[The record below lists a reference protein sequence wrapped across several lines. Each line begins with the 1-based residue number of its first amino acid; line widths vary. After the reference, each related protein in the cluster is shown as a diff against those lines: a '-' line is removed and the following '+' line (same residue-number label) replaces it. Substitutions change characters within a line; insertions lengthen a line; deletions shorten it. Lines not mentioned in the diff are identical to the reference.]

1 MAWRNTNPSD
11 YAPKSNAVGELLTG
25 FASVYVPNKL
35 AKDKRE
41 AEIAYEKEK
50 ADAKVAADA
59 AEKAA
64 AQDKKDKADLR
75 IANSI
80 VKRMAGVAGVNP
92 STITSEGLSTIL
104 DDVKNFG
111 GDGAFDIYIKN
122 DSDLVVN
129 PSAFFTI
136 PNTTAS
142 VPINT
147 DTSSET
153 SSALPITGS
162 AEDADTA
169 LKDANNTDDLVKA
182 TGDVIDGVPDTN
194 VSTNDNLEEIDA
206 DEKGNKVEPNNNT
219 SMFSTRLPD
228 LMDAR
233 QKNNTPELAS
243 AYYDG
248 LVKKAAKDSRYA
260 PLAAEFKQYV
270 DKISMENPS
279 ISDLSEFTKLELEA
293 AIKSKTVSDS
303 SKANATLL
311 LEGLKSDIPWE
322 TLDDKNY
329 AGFARKF
336 PDFAKEIEEIA
347 IANTRG
353 IFKPEDI
360 GNFTVAQLKAYETSA
375 IPGIEGYRS
384 LIADTL
390 KQKEQEK
397 YQGISDKSTEELIA
411 LTRNTMGYDMDVRIM
426 ASNMVSARKMQG
438 FDINTLDASSID
450 VLKAMETDNRIPK
463 VNRDL
468 ITKLRENKEK
478 SANTFSFYAKNVTN
492 EGRAITALDMAK
504 SDNAPSDVI
513 QKLTNLRDSHAKA
526 KTTSDLLQAG
536 LDVNSIEDA
545 VLTMEDGTKRYI
557 QARVDTE
564 NNLLAIDPADKGTI
578 RLMSAEETKAFSD
591 IRTETQKIFTELGE
605 ASNAISEALETSAA
619 AISIVD
625 NDERTKGIGGSAA
638 KLFAGS
644 TRGAGELVSVVTD
657 LFKGKPDDH
666 TITLEDIK
674 AKGKFSNDVL
684 NAVVSGDVKALAD
697 DTARFQAKMLSLAFQ
712 VGRME
717 GQSGNAM
724 SNQDFRKIMEIV
736 STTGGAVAFKTNLKD
751 YLNGKINSYDRK
763 LGKATGPG
771 SQVDTFVKRYNYS
784 PISLPLKMD
793 AYVASVGQE
802 SLTSAYELIKSDNE
816 VETVKERP
824 PEPPK
829 DQWSNL
835 SKPKTLEERNALGEA
850 QYYVTPDGKL
860 AYWEGN

>member
-11 YAPKSNAVGELLTG
+11 YAPKSNAIGDALTG
-25 FASVYVPNKL
+25 FASVYVPAKI

-41 AEIAYEKEK
+41 AEMAYEKEK
-50 ADAKVAADA
+50 ADAKAAADA

-75 IANSI
+75 VANSI
-80 VKRMAGVAGVNP
+80 VVRMAGVAGVDP
-92 STITSEGLSTIL
+92 KSITSKGLSTIL

-111 GDGAFDIYIKN
+111 GKDAFDMYLNNSGNLIAT
-122 DSDLVVN
+122 
-129 PSAFFTI
+129 PSAFFNT

-147 DTSSET
+147 DTGSGT
-153 SSALPITGS
+153 SSTIPITGN
-162 AEDADTA
+162 AKDADSTI
-169 LKDANNTDDLVKA
+169 ANAENTEDLAKA
-182 TGDVIDGVPDTN
+182 TDAFIDTLPDTN
-194 VSTNDNLEEIDA
+194 ASTNDNLEEIDA
-206 DEKGNKVEPNNNT
+206 SEKVDSNTST

-228 LMDAR
+228 LMEAM
-233 QKNNTPELAS
+233 QKNNTPALAS

-248 LVKKAAKDSRYA
+248 LVKKVGDDSRYES
-260 PLAAEFKQYV
+260 LAAEFKQYV

-279 ISDLSEFTKLELEA
+279 ISDLGEFTKLELEA
-293 AIKSKTVSDS
+293 VVKSETVSKA

-322 TLDDKNY
+322 TLNDKNF
-329 AGFARKF
+329 AGYARKF

-360 GNFTVAQLKAYETSA
+360 GNFTLAQLKAYETSA

-384 LIADTL
+384 LITDTI

-397 YQGISDKSTEELIA
+397 YQGISDKSTDELIA
-411 LTRNTMGYDMDVRIM
+411 LTRNTMGYDIDVRIM

-438 FDINTLDASSID
+438 FDINTLDGSSID
-450 VLKAMETDNRIPK
+450 VLKAMETDTRIPQ
-463 VNRDL
+463 VNRNL

-478 SANTFSFYAKNVTN
+478 SVKTFNSYAKNVTN
-492 EGRAITALDMAK
+492 EARAITALELAK
-504 SDNAPSDVI
+504 SDNAPSEVI
-513 QKLTNLRDSHAKA
+513 TKLTALKNSHTKA
-526 KTTSDLLQAG
+526 KTVSDLLQAG

-545 VLTMEDGTKRYI
+545 VLTMEDGTKKYI

-564 NNLLAIDPADKGTI
+564 NNLLPIDPTDKGKI

-619 AISIVD
+619 AIAIVD
-625 NDERTKGIGGSAA
+625 NDERTKGVGGGVA
-638 KLFAGS
+638 KLLTG
-644 TRGAGELVSVVTD
+644 GARVTGELFSVATD
-657 LFKGKPDDH
+657 LFKDKPEDH
-666 TITLEDIK
+666 TITIEDIK

-684 NAVVSGDVKALAD
+684 NAVISGDVKSLAD

-736 STTGGAVAFKTNLKD
+736 STSGGAVAFKTNLKE

-816 VETVKERP
+816 VEIVKERP

-829 DQWSNL
+829 DQWSTL
-835 SKPKTLEERNALGEA
+835 SKPKTLEERNALGDA